1 MTRFPK
7 TPAPEPASERDAS
20 GDRIRIGDLLKGVAD
35 ALPDVLKVQ
44 RGLRNLVL
52 SKPTSIGSIGLRL
65 QELADS
71 TPHATALKFDERR
84 WTYAE
89 FNAWANR
96 AAAACRSAG
105 VQRGQV
111 VAILMSNRPET
122 LAAIAGVVKLGATAA
137 MLNHNQRGA
146 VLAHSLRL
154 SKPGM
159 LIVGAE
165 CADAIAS
172 LDGEDAIGSRCVKA
186 WDGADAPAGWRD
198 WAAACDQ
205 EPSGNLPVTAT
216 ILLKE
221 PCFHIFTS
229 GTTGLPKASVMSHY
243 RWMKGMAGL
252 GQMTLRL
259 TGDDTLYCPLPL
271 YHNNALTVCWG
282 AVLANGAALALSRK
296 FSASRFWDEIR
307 AYEATAFCYI
317 GELCRYLLNQPP
329 SPRDRQHAVRLMV
342 GNGLRPEIWDSFQSR
357 FGIQRIAEFYG
368 ASESNLAF
376 VNGFNLSKTAGFC
389 PLPYAIVA
397 FDADAEAP
405 VRDRKGRMQRVA
417 SGGVGLLIS
426 EISERAPF
434 DGYTDSRANEGKLLR
449 DVFKQGDCW
458 FNTGDLVRDQGFRH
472 IQFVDRV
479 GDTFR
484 WKGENVAT
492 TEVEGALNRIA
503 GVEQAVVYGVEVPGC
518 DGRAGMAAL
527 SWTPARF
534 DGAGVAT
541 RLRAS
546 LPAYAVPLFIRLR
559 REQEVTA
566 TFKFRKV
573 DLKREGFDLTK
584 IDEPLYVLDGK
595 GYRKLTPALHAKVL
609 SGALRL

>member
-1 MTRFPK
+1 MIRFPNFRPSV
-7 TPAPEPASERDAS
+7 PAPGADGERVHL
-20 GDRIRIGDLLKGVAD
+20 GDLLKGVVET
-35 ALPDVLKVQ
+35 LPDVLKVQ
-44 RGLRNLVL
+44 RGLWNLATAR
-52 SKPTSIGSIGLRL
+52 PTSIGSIGLRL
-65 QELADS
+65 QALAEAQ
-71 TPHATALKFDERR
+71 PHATALKFDDRR

-96 AAAACRSAG
+96 VAGACRQAG

-122 LAAIAGVVKLGATAA
+122 LATIAGVIKRGAIAA
-137 MLNHNQRGA
+137 MLNHQQRGE

-154 SKPGM
+154 SKPAM
-159 LIVGAE
+159 IVAGEE
-165 CADAIAS
+165 CAEAIAS
-172 LDGEDAIGSRCVKA
+172 LASSGVLDTVPAKA
-186 WDGADAPAGWRD
+186 WDGASPLPGWQD
-198 WAAACDQ
+198 WAAAADR
-205 EPSGNLPVTAT
+205 EASANPPETAT
-216 ILLKE
+216 IRLKE

-229 GTTGLPKASVMSHY
+229 GTTGLPKASVMTHY

-259 TGDDTLYCPLPL
+259 SAGDTLYCPLPL

-282 AVLANGAALALSRK
+282 AVLADGAALALSRK

-307 AYEATAFCYI
+307 ACEATAFCYI

-329 SPRDRQHAVRLMV
+329 TPRDHKHPVRLMV
-342 GNGLRPEIWDSFQSR
+342 GNGLRPEIWDAFQHR
-357 FGIQRIAEFYG
+357 FGIARIAEFYG

-389 PLPYAIVA
+389 PLPYAIVD
-397 FDADAEAP
+397 FDHDAEAP
-405 VRDRKGRMQRVA
+405 LRGTDGRLRRVA
-417 SGGVGLLIS
+417 SGGIGLLIS

-434 DGYTDSRANEGKLLR
+434 DGYTDARANEAKLLR
-449 DVFKQGDCW
+449 DVFKPGDCW
-458 FNTGDLVRDQGFRH
+458 FNTGDLVRDQGWRH

-492 TEVEGALNRIA
+492 TEVEAALNGIA

-527 SWTPARF
+527 SWTPSRF
-534 DGAGVAT
+534 DATGVAAQ
-541 RLRAS
+541 LRAA
-546 LPAYAVPLFIRLR
+546 LPTYAVPLFIRLR

-573 DLKREGFDLTK
+573 DLKREGFDPAR
-584 IDEPLYVLDGK
+584 IDEPLYVLDGNR
-595 GYRKLTPALHAKVL
+595 YRKLTPAVHATLIK
-609 SGALRL
+609 GGLRL

>member
-1 MTRFPK
+1 MTRSQK
-7 TPAPEPASERDAS
+7 TPETVPDRDRS
-20 GDRIRIGDLLKGVAD
+20 GDRVHLGDLLKGVVET
-35 ALPDVLKVQ
+35 LPDVLKVQ
-44 RGLRNLVL
+44 RGLWNLATAR
-52 SKPTSIGSIGLRL
+52 PTSIGSIGLRL
-65 QELADS
+65 QTLAE
-71 TPHATALKFDERR
+71 TAPHATALKFDDRR

-96 AAAACRSAG
+96 VAGACRSAG
-105 VQRGQV
+105 VKRGEV

-122 LAAIAGVVKLGATAA
+122 LATIAGVAKLGAVAA

-146 VLAHSLRL
+146 ILAHSLKL
-154 SKPGM
+154 SRPVM
-159 LIVGAE
+159 LVVGEE
-165 CADAIAS
+165 CAEAVAS
-172 LDGEDAIGSRCVKA
+172 LAEPSVLDGIATKA
-186 WDGADAPAGWRD
+186 WDGANAPDGWLDWTAAGDRE
-198 WAAACDQ
+198 A
-205 EPSGNLPVTAT
+205 SGNPPETAR
-216 ILLKE
+216 IQLKE
-221 PCFHIFTS
+221 ACFHIFTS
-229 GTTGLPKASVMSHY
+229 GTTGLPKASVMSHH

-259 TGDDTLYCPLPL
+259 NAGDTLYCPLPL

-307 AYEATAFCYI
+307 ACEATAFCYI

-329 SPRDRQHAVRLMV
+329 SSRDRAHAVRLMV
-342 GNGLRPEIWDSFQSR
+342 GNGLRPEIWDQFQNR
-357 FGIQRIAEFYG
+357 FGIPRIAEFYG

-389 PLPYAIVA
+389 PLPYAIVE
-397 FDADAEAP
+397 FDHDAEAP
-405 VRDRKGRMQRVA
+405 LRDRHGRLQRVA
-417 SGGVGLLIS
+417 SGGIGLLIS

-434 DGYTDSRANEGKLLR
+434 DGYTDKRANEAKLLR
-449 DVFKQGDCW
+449 NVFRNGDCW
-458 FNTGDLVRDQGFRH
+458 FNTGDLVRDQGWRH

-492 TEVEGALNRIA
+492 TEVEAALNRID

-527 SWTPARF
+527 SWAPSRF
-534 DGAGVAT
+534 DGAGVAAQ
-541 RLRAS
+541 LRAS
-546 LPAYAVPLFIRLR
+546 LPGYAMPLFIRLR

-573 DLKREGFDLTK
+573 DLKREGFDLAK
-584 IDEPLYVLDGK
+584 IDEPVYVLDG
-595 GYRKLTPALHAKVL
+595 GRYRKLTPALHAKVT
-609 SGALRL
+609 SGGLRL

>member
-1 MTRFPK
+1 MTRSRK
-7 TPAPEPASERDAS
+7 SPEAVPERDAS
-20 GDRIRIGDLLKGVAD
+20 GDRIHLGELLKGVVET
-35 ALPDVLKVQ
+35 LPEVLRVP
-44 RGLRNLVL
+44 RGLWNLATAR
-52 SKPTSIGSIGLRL
+52 PTSIGSIGLRL
-65 QELADS
+65 QTLAETS
-71 TPHATALKFDERR
+71 PHATALKFDDRR

-96 AAAACRSAG
+96 VAGACRSAG
-105 VQRGQV
+105 VKRGQV

-122 LAAIAGVVKLGATAA
+122 LATIAGVVKLGAVAA
-137 MLNHNQRGA
+137 MLNHHQRGA
-146 VLAHSLRL
+146 VLAHSLKL
-154 SKPGM
+154 SRPVM
-159 LIVGAE
+159 LVAGEE
-165 CADAIAS
+165 CAEAVDSLAEPLVLADIAT
-172 LDGEDAIGSRCVKA
+172 KA
-186 WDGADAPAGWRD
+186 WDGVDVPDGWLDWTAAGDRE
-198 WAAACDQ
+198 ASANPQ
-205 EPSGNLPVTAT
+205 ETAR
-216 ILLKE
+216 IQLKE
-221 PCFHIFTS
+221 ACFHIFTS
-229 GTTGLPKASVMSHY
+229 GTTGLPKASVMSHH
-243 RWMKGMAGL
+243 RWIKGMAGL

-259 TGDDTLYCPLPL
+259 NADDTLYCPLPL

-329 SPRDRQHAVRLMV
+329 SSRDRAHAVRLMV
-342 GNGLRPEIWDSFQSR
+342 GNGLRPEIWDQFQLR
-357 FGIQRIAEFYG
+357 FGIARIAEFYG

-389 PLPYAIVA
+389 PLPYAIVE
-397 FDADAEAP
+397 FDHDAEAP
-405 VRDRKGRMQRVA
+405 LRDRRGRLQRVA

-434 DGYTDSRANEGKLLR
+434 DGYTDKRANEAKLLR
-449 DVFKQGDCW
+449 NVFKHGDCW
-458 FNTGDLVRDQGFRH
+458 FNTGDLVRDQGWRH

-492 TEVEGALNRIA
+492 TEVEAALNRIG

-527 SWTPARF
+527 SWTPSRF
-534 DGAGVAT
+534 DGAGVAAL
-541 RLRAS
+541 LRAA

-559 REQEVTA
+559 REQDVTA

-573 DLKREGFDLTK
+573 DLKREGFDLAT
-584 IDEPLYVLDGK
+584 IDEPVYVLDG
-595 GYRKLTPALHAKVL
+595 GRYRKLTPALHARIN
-609 SGALRL
+609 SGGLRL